1 MRDDIHKSAPLPRAW
16 RAVVKRCQREADW
29 QSASLLVRRA
39 QAAEFKAAVS
49 PAFLDALRDDCST
62 KQPAIFPSENLANAG
77 AAARG
82 AFERRVLLHAK
93 LLISAGVSGGA
104 VVDEALRRGVQE
116 ASAARLRQLDVHLAK
131 NFRRDRDVMMRR
143 MSSAISESDIVDFA
157 RRAAVGAPLTERA
170 NKPSLDLDDDLRG
183 GKR

>member
-29 QSASLLVRRA
+29 QTASLLVRRA
-39 QAAEFKAAVS
+39 QAAEFRAAAS
-49 PAFLDALRDDCST
+49 PAFLEALRDDCSAR
-62 KQPAIFPSENLANAG
+62 QPAIFPSENLANAG

-93 LLISAGVSGGA
+93 LLMSAGVSGVA

-116 ASAARLRQLDVHLAK
+116 ASAARQRQLDVHLAK
-131 NFRRDRDVMMRR
+131 KFPRDREEMMRR
-143 MSSAISESDIVDFA
+143 VSRVVTASDIADFA
-157 RRAAVGAPLTERA
+157 RRAAVGAPLAERA
-170 NKPSLDLDDDLRG
+170 DKPSLDLEDDLRG